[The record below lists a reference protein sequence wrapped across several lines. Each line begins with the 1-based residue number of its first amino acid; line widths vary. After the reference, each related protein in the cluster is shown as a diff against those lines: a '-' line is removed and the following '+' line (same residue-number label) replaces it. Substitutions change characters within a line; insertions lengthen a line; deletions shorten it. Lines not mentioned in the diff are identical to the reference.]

1 MTLRL
6 GRGSGGD
13 SGEGGEGGRGYDDF
27 NHQHNGD
34 EWGLIKINGDISIG
48 ILEGYFIYHWIYK
61 ALILTRSTLEPWE

>member
-1 MTLRL
+1 VGQVGTA
-6 GRGSGGD
+6 GRAVR
-13 SGEGGEGGRGYDDF
+13 ERGYDDF

-61 ALILTRSTLEPWE
+61 ASILTRSTLDGPRE